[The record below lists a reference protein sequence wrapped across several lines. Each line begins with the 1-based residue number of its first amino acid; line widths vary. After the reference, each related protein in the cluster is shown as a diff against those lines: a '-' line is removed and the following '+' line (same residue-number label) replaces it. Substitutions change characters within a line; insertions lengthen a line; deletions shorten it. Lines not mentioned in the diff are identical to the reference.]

1 MTNSN
6 NDIEEL
12 EELLTELEGQ
22 EAQIITPY
30 SEEDDA
36 VTRLMDAPLGDQDW
50 MVQITALDRRMMS
63 SSQLLSDLQ
72 AGKVNARTLVW
83 RGGMDDWMP
92 ISRIDEL
99 SRASSPAPLAH
110 GTPRGAAPRN
120 LNPGNSNPSNSN
132 PGNSNP
138 GNGAHRAAFTNLA
151 PPPPAPQRSQPV
163 WSNPPSAPLPPPPS
177 AMSPPFGMAP
187 GMGMP
192 PPPMALAPP
201 PPPPPMAL
209 TPPPPPPNPNY
220 GLPMQMQSSSS
231 SPDLSMS
238 QGNTTRPVAVD
249 FSDMSLENDP
259 PLQSKRW
266 VMALSAVAILAVFVT
281 VYSLSSGGG
290 ENESKAATAVA
301 TRPQAVNALQP
312 SAAAPK
318 EKPAASAPSAA
329 PIAAAKAEAPVA
341 AAAKPSDD
349 DESESEATE
358 STSARQ
364 TAQAR
369 YTPRS
374 DYRRRSR
381 GGSASDEK
389 GRSESADEE
398 EPAAPPKPAAAV
410 AAAAAP
416 SSTARP
422 AEEEEAPSEAVAATA
437 EEVDEP
443 AKGKSSNNTFNREA
457 AKAALDEAAGQAK
470 NCRPQGGPSGTGRV
484 QVRYEP
490 SGKVS
495 NVAILTSKFD
505 NTTAGSCV
513 RMLFRR
519 AKVPEFTGAPVM
531 VVNKSFEI
539 P

>member
-22 EAQIITPY
+22 EAQIVTPY

-50 MVQITALDRRMMS
+50 MVQVTALDRRMMS
-63 SSQLLSDLQ
+63 TNQLLSELQ
-72 AGKVNARTLVW
+72 LGKVNGRTLVW
-83 RGGMDDWMP
+83 RGGMDDWLP

-99 SRASSPAPLAH
+99 SRGSAPQL
-110 GTPRGAAPRN
+110 RGAPSRPNASPRPSAP
-120 LNPGNSNPSNSN
+120 
-132 PGNSNP
+132 
-138 GNGAHRAAFTNLA
+138 RAAFSNL
-151 PPPPAPQRSQPV
+151 PPPPTAPQPSQPL
-163 WSNPPSAPLPPPPS
+163 WAGPPSAPLPPPPS

-187 GMGMP
+187 GMGLP
-192 PPPMALAPP
+192 PPPMALVP
-201 PPPPPMAL
+201 PPPPPMVL
-209 TPPPPPPNPNY
+209 TPPPPPPTPSFGLQNPVP
-220 GLPMQMQSSSS
+220 LAAPMPDSSH
-231 SPDLSMS
+231 
-238 QGNTTRPVAVD
+238 GNTTRPVAVD
-249 FSDMSLENDP
+249 FSDMPLERDP

-290 ENESKAATAVA
+290 ESATKATATAAV
-301 TRPQAVNALQP
+301 RPQAVSALQP
-312 SAAAPK
+312 SPSVQKDKPTPTPAP
-318 EKPAASAPSAA
+318 PAASV
-329 PIAAAKAEAPVA
+329 AKAEPTAAPP
-341 AAAKPSDD
+341 AAAKPSVDD
-349 DESESEATE
+349 DNDSPSA
-358 STSARQ
+358 SASARQ

-374 DYRRRSR
+374 EYRRRTR
-381 GGSASDEK
+381 GGASSDSSA
-389 GRSESADEE
+389 RSEAAEE
-398 EPAAPPKPAAAV
+398 AAEPTPAPPAAR
-410 AAAAAP
+410 AAAAP
-416 SSTARP
+416 SSTAR
-422 AEEEEAPSEAVAATA
+422 ASDEEEAPSEPAVAAA

-443 AKGKSSNNTFNREA
+443 AKSPGKSGNTFNREA
-457 AKAALDEAAGQAK
+457 AKTALDEAAAQAK

-490 SGKVS
+490 SGKVA
-495 NVAILTSKFD
+495 NVAILTSKFE